1 MKEKNQAKILIEK
14 EENSFKIE
22 IIGLPY
28 EVMAEIS
35 MLVSN
40 LKENNLLS
48 EKQIRRSVE
57 IGLKSNDEL
66 KKDTENLMNELLEEL
81 LKDKMED

>member
-1 MKEKNQAKILIEK
+1 MKEKNEAKILIEK
-14 EENSFKIE
+14 EGNSFKIE

-57 IGLKSNDEL
+57 IGLMSNDEL
-66 KKDTENLMNELLEEL
+66 KKDNENLMNELLE
-81 LKDKMED
+81 KIIKR

>member
-1 MKEKNQAKILIEK
+1 MKEKNEAKILIEK
-14 EENSFKIE
+14 KGNSFKIE
-22 IIGLPY
+22 IIGLHY

-57 IGLKSNDEL
+57 IGLMSNDEL
-66 KKDTENLMNELLEEL
+66 KKDNENLMNELLE
-81 LKDKMED
+81 KIIKR

>member
-1 MKEKNQAKILIEK
+1 MT
-14 EENSFKIE
+14 
-22 IIGLPY
+22 
-28 EVMAEIS
+28 EIS

-57 IGLKSNDEL
+57 IGLMSNDEL
-66 KKDTENLMNELLEEL
+66 KKEKEDLMNELLEEL

>member
-1 MKEKNQAKILIEK
+1 
-14 EENSFKIE
+14 
-22 IIGLPY
+22 
-28 EVMAEIS
+28 MAEIS

-40 LKENNLLS
+40 LTENNFLS

-57 IGLKSNDEL
+57 IGLMSSDEL
-66 KKDTENLMNELLEEL
+66 KKEKEDLMNELLDEL